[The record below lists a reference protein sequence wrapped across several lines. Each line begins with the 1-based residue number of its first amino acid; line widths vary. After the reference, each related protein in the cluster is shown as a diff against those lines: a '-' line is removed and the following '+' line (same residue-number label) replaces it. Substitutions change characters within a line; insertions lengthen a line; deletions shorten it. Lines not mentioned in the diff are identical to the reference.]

1 MEVLGLSEFM
11 ENRLIYGRDKD
22 KLRVIQAAR
31 LLDMQLPD
39 SVMASIVNNRDVRLH
54 KAARFYYMLINKDDP
69 YLFFEN
75 DKMNDRFSV
84 WDKLEFHQLFADCHE
99 AGKKLP
105 SFIPLIRQLS
115 NPEIAAFFIKETAY
129 WGSDVEVGYLE
140 EYFDSPDQNF
150 RKAAFEGMG
159 LRRFVAAEEK
169 MKACF
174 YNQSESIKRVILE
187 SILSIHSG
195 KSATFIKEVFDTSAS
210 RFTKRTALYCLW
222 YYGNTGKELFME
234 MKKTASEDDL
244 VLFNQVERTSDQ
256 EPSRSYLPV

>member
-1 MEVLGLSEFM
+1 MYAY
-11 ENRLIYGRDKD
+11 I
-22 KLRVIQAAR
+22 
-31 LLDMQLPD
+31 
-39 SVMASIVNNRDVRLH
+39 
-54 KAARFYYMLINKDDP
+54 
-69 YLFFEN
+69 
-75 DKMNDRFSV
+75 
-84 WDKLEFHQLFADCHE
+84 
-99 AGKKLP
+99 KLP

-187 SILSIHSG
+187 SILSIRSG

-234 MKKTASEDDL
+234 MKKQHRKMTSCCLIKWKELQIKNLHAHICLYERVYHRILWADHFRLFHCLDHFVCRFDL
-244 VLFNQVERTSDQ
+244 VGGNLDHA
-256 EPSRSYLPV
+256 

>member
-1 MEVLGLSEFM
+1 MYAY
-11 ENRLIYGRDKD
+11 I
-22 KLRVIQAAR
+22 KLT
-31 LLDMQLPD
+31 
-39 SVMASIVNNRDVRLH
+39 
-54 KAARFYYMLINKDDP
+54 
-69 YLFFEN
+69 
-75 DKMNDRFSV
+75 
-84 WDKLEFHQLFADCHE
+84 
-99 AGKKLP
+99 

-187 SILSIHSG
+187 SILSIRSG

>member
-1 MEVLGLSEFM
+1 MYAY
-11 ENRLIYGRDKD
+11 I
-22 KLRVIQAAR
+22 
-31 LLDMQLPD
+31 
-39 SVMASIVNNRDVRLH
+39 
-54 KAARFYYMLINKDDP
+54 
-69 YLFFEN
+69 
-75 DKMNDRFSV
+75 
-84 WDKLEFHQLFADCHE
+84 
-99 AGKKLP
+99 KLP

-187 SILSIHSG
+187 SILSIRSG
-195 KSATFIKEVFDTSAS
+195 KSATFIKKRCLIPLPPDLPNVPHCIVFGIMAMREKS
-210 RFTKRTALYCLW
+210 CLW
-222 YYGNTGKELFME
+222 
-234 MKKTASEDDL
+234 
-244 VLFNQVERTSDQ
+244 R
-256 EPSRSYLPV
+256 